1 MAGRGCHRQ
10 LSREPVNVQ
19 TCVEKGLSRVN
30 LEQRVVVT
38 GMGAISPVGLD
49 CRETFAG
56 LVEGRSGIAR
66 ITAFDPSALS
76 CQIAGEV
83 KGFDPTRYMD
93 RKMAR
98 RIGRYA
104 QFSIAATREALAQSG
119 LDLAKEDPAR
129 IACIVSSAIADFPM
143 VEDEMHK
150 IFAQG
155 KRSISPFTVPRVSTS
170 MAAGNIAL
178 EFGLTGVSYSLSSAC
193 ATGSHSIANAMMLL
207 KLGMAD
213 VVLAGGAESAICDT
227 FVSSYIAMRA
237 LSSRNDEPQRAS
249 RPFDLDRDGFVI
261 AEGCGVLV
269 LETLERA
276 QQRGAPILAELV
288 GTGLTCDAFHIT
300 SAHPDGK
307 GAAQAMTTALQ
318 SARLNIEEVDYIN
331 AHGTSTEVND
341 SIETKAIKT
350 VFGDHARQ
358 VPVSSTKSMTG
369 HAIGAAGALEAVACI
384 MALNANVIPPTINL
398 DNPDPACDLD
408 YVPHHAREK
417 SLKVVMSNSFAFGG
431 QNSVLIFRKL
441 DQ

>member
-1 MAGRGCHRQ
+1 M
-10 LSREPVNVQ
+10 
-19 TCVEKGLSRVN
+19 
-30 LEQRVVVT
+30 EQRIVVT
-38 GMGAISPVGLD
+38 GMGAVSPVGLN
-49 CRETFAG
+49 CQETFNGLAAG
-56 LVEGRSGIAR
+56 KSGIAR
-66 ITAFDPSALS
+66 ISLFDPSGIA
-76 CQIAGEV
+76 CQVAGEV
-83 KGFDPTRYMD
+83 KGFEPADYMD

-119 LDLAKEDPAR
+119 LDLAEEDPSR

-143 VEDEMHK
+143 VEDQMNK

-193 ATGSHSIANAMMLL
+193 ATGSHSIANALMIL
-207 KLGMAD
+207 KLGLAD

-237 LSSRNDEPQRAS
+237 LSTRNDEPERAS
-249 RPFDLDRDGFVI
+249 RPFDKDRDGFVI

-269 LETLERA
+269 LETLDRA
-276 QQRGAPILAELV
+276 RRRGAPILAELV
-288 GTGLTCDAFHIT
+288 GVGMTCDAFHIT

-307 GAAQAMTTALQ
+307 GAAQAMTTALE
-318 SARLNIEEVDYIN
+318 SAGLNAEDVDYIN
-331 AHGTSTEVND
+331 AHGTATQLND
-341 SIETKAIKT
+341 GIETKAIKT
-350 VFGDHARQ
+350 VFGDRAYQ
-358 VPVSSTKSMTG
+358 IPVSSTKSMTG

-384 MALNANVIPPTINL
+384 MALNANLIPPTINL
-398 DNPDPACDLD
+398 DTPDPACDLD

-417 SLKVVMSNSFAFGG
+417 ELNVVMSNSFAFGG
-431 QNSVLIFRKL
+431 QNSVLIFRKFVS
-441 DQ
+441 

>member
-1 MAGRGCHRQ
+1 M
-10 LSREPVNVQ
+10 
-19 TCVEKGLSRVN
+19 N
-30 LEQRVVVT
+30 LEQRVVIT
-38 GMGAISPVGLD
+38 GMGAVSPIGLS
-49 CRETFAG
+49 CRETFDG
-56 LVEGRSGIAR
+56 LVAGKSGIAR
-66 ITAFDPSALS
+66 ITAFDPSGIS

-83 KGFDPTRYMD
+83 KGFEPADYME

-119 LDLAKEDPAR
+119 LDLAQEDPSR

-143 VEDEMHK
+143 VELEMNK
-150 IFAQG
+150 VFGQG
-155 KRSISPFTVPRVSTS
+155 KRNISPFTVPRVSTS

-207 KLGMAD
+207 RLGMAD

-237 LSSRNDEPQRAS
+237 LSSRNDEPERAS
-249 RPFDLDRDGFVI
+249 RPFDADRDGFVI

-276 QQRGAPILAELV
+276 KKRGAPILAELV

-300 SAHPDGK
+300 SAHPDGR
-307 GAAQAMTTALQ
+307 GAAQAMTAALQ
-318 SARLNIEEVDYIN
+318 SARLNIDDIDYIN

-341 SIETKAIKT
+341 TIETKAIKT
-350 VFGDHARQ
+350 VFGEHAPG

-384 MALNANVIPPTINL
+384 MALNANVMPPTINL
-398 DNPDPACDLD
+398 DNPDPLCDLD
-408 YVPHHAREK
+408 YVPHVAREK
-417 SLKVVMSNSFAFGG
+417 QLDAVMSNSFAFGG
-431 QNSVLIFRKL
+431 QNSVLIFRKFSS
-441 DQ
+441 

>member
-1 MAGRGCHRQ
+1 
-10 LSREPVNVQ
+10 
-19 TCVEKGLSRVN
+19 
-30 LEQRVVVT
+30 
-38 GMGAISPVGLD
+38 MGAVSPVGLN
-49 CRETFAG
+49 CRETFDG
-56 LVEGRSGIAR
+56 ITEGASGIAR
-66 ITAFDPSALS
+66 ITAFDPSAIS

-83 KGFDPTRYMD
+83 KNFDPTRYMD

-119 LDLAKEDPAR
+119 LELEKEDPSR

-143 VEDEMHK
+143 VEDEMNK
-150 IFAQG
+150 IFGQG

-213 VVLAGGAESAICDT
+213 VVLAGGAESAICET

-237 LSSRNDEPQRAS
+237 LSTRNDEPERAS
-249 RPFDLDRDGFVI
+249 RPFDKGRDGFVI

-276 QQRGAPILAELV
+276 QRRGAPILAELV
-288 GTGLTCDAFHIT
+288 GTGMTCDAFHIT
-300 SAHPDGK
+300 SAHPDGE
-307 GAAQAMTTALQ
+307 GAAQAMNAALS
-318 SARLNIEEVDYIN
+318 SAGLNFEDVDYIN
-331 AHGTSTEVND
+331 AHGTATQVTD
-341 SIETKAIKT
+341 AIETKAIKT
-350 VFGDHARQ
+350 VFGAHAHQ

-369 HAIGAAGALEAVACI
+369 HTIGAAGALEAVACI
-384 MALNANVIPPTINL
+384 EAMNANVIPPTINL
-398 DNPDPACDLD
+398 DTPDPECDLD
-408 YVPHHAREK
+408 YVPHEAREQE
-417 SLKVVMSNSFAFGG
+417 LNVVMSNSFAFGG
-431 QNSVLIFRKL
+431 QNSVLIFKKFEK
-441 DQ
+441 

>member
-1 MAGRGCHRQ
+1 M
-10 LSREPVNVQ
+10 
-19 TCVEKGLSRVN
+19 N
-30 LEQRVVVT
+30 LEQRVVIT
-38 GMGAISPVGLD
+38 GMGAVSPIGLS
-49 CRETFAG
+49 CRETFDG
-56 LVEGRSGIAR
+56 LVAGRSGIAR
-66 ITAFDPSALS
+66 ITAFDPSEIS

-83 KGFDPTRYMD
+83 KSFDPANYMD

-119 LDLAKEDPAR
+119 LDLAQEDPSR

-143 VEDEMHK
+143 VETEMQK

-237 LSSRNDEPQRAS
+237 LSNRNDEPERAS
-249 RPFDLDRDGFVI
+249 RPFDADRDGFVI

-276 QQRGAPILAELV
+276 IKRGAPILAELV

-300 SAHPDGK
+300 SAHPDGR
-307 GAAQAMTTALQ
+307 GAAQAMTAALQ
-318 SARLNIEEVDYIN
+318 SAGLNREDVDYIN

-341 SIETKAIKT
+341 TIETKAIKT
-350 VFGDHARQ
+350 VFGDHAPM

-369 HAIGAAGALEAVACI
+369 HAIGAAGALEAVVCI
-384 MALNANVIPPTINL
+384 MALNANVMPPTINL
-398 DNPDPACDLD
+398 DNPDPLCDLD
-408 YVPHHAREK
+408 YVPHHARDK
-417 SLKVVMSNSFAFGG
+417 ALHVVMSNSFAIGG
-431 QNSVLIFRKL
+431 QNSVLIFRKF
-441 DQ
+441 DK

>member
-1 MAGRGCHRQ
+1 
-10 LSREPVNVQ
+10 
-19 TCVEKGLSRVN
+19 VN
-30 LEQRVVVT
+30 LEQRVVIT
-38 GMGAISPVGLD
+38 GMGAVSPIGLS
-49 CRETFAG
+49 CREMFDG
-56 LVEGRSGIAR
+56 LVAGTSGIDR
-66 ITAFDPSALS
+66 ISAFDPAELS

-83 KGFDPTRYMD
+83 KDFDPNLYMD

-119 LDLAKEDPAR
+119 LELGQEDPSR

-143 VEDEMHK
+143 VEFEMNK
-150 IFAQG
+150 VFAQG
-155 KRSISPFTVPRVSTS
+155 KRNISPFTVPRVSTS

-207 KLGMAD
+207 RLGMAD

-237 LSSRNDEPQRAS
+237 LSSRNGEPQRAS
-249 RPFDLDRDGFVI
+249 RPFDADRDGFVI

-276 QQRGAPILAELV
+276 LKRGAPILAELV

-307 GAAQAMTTALQ
+307 GAAQAMSAALQ
-318 SARLNIEEVDYIN
+318 SARLNREDVDYIN

-341 SIETKAIKT
+341 TIETKAIKT
-350 VFGDHARQ
+350 VFGNHAPR

-384 MALNANVIPPTINL
+384 MALNANVMPPTINL
-398 DNPDPACDLD
+398 DNPDPLCDLD
-408 YVPHHAREK
+408 YIPHVARQK
-417 SLKVVMSNSFAFGG
+417 KLTNVMSNSFAFGG
-431 QNSVLIFRKL
+431 QNSVLIFRKFSS
-441 DQ
+441 

>member
-1 MAGRGCHRQ
+1 M
-10 LSREPVNVQ
+10 
-19 TCVEKGLSRVN
+19 
-30 LEQRVVVT
+30 EQRIVVT
-38 GMGAISPVGLD
+38 GMGAVSPVGLN
-49 CRETFAG
+49 CQETFNGLAAG
-56 LVEGRSGIAR
+56 KSGIAR
-66 ITAFDPSALS
+66 ISLFDPSGIA
-76 CQIAGEV
+76 CQVAGEV
-83 KGFDPTRYMD
+83 KGFEPTDYMD

-119 LDLAKEDPAR
+119 LDLAEEDPSR

-143 VEDEMHK
+143 VEDQMNK

-193 ATGSHSIANAMMLL
+193 ATGSHSIANALMIL
-207 KLGMAD
+207 KLGLAD

-237 LSSRNDEPQRAS
+237 LSTRNDEPERAS
-249 RPFDLDRDGFVI
+249 RPFDKDRDGFVI

-269 LETLERA
+269 VETLDRA
-276 QQRGAPILAELV
+276 RRRGAPILAELV
-288 GTGLTCDAFHIT
+288 GVGMTCDAFHIT

-307 GAAQAMTTALQ
+307 GAAQAMTTALE
-318 SARLNIEEVDYIN
+318 SAGLNAEDVDYIN
-331 AHGTSTEVND
+331 AHGTATQLND
-341 SIETKAIKT
+341 GIETKAIKT
-350 VFGDHARQ
+350 VFGDRAYQ
-358 VPVSSTKSMTG
+358 IPVSSTKSMTG

-384 MALNANVIPPTINL
+384 MALNANLIPPTINL
-398 DNPDPACDLD
+398 DTPDPACDLD

-417 SLKVVMSNSFAFGG
+417 ELNVVMSNSFAFGG
-431 QNSVLIFRKL
+431 QNSVLIFRKFVS
-441 DQ
+441 

>member
-1 MAGRGCHRQ
+1 
-10 LSREPVNVQ
+10 
-19 TCVEKGLSRVN
+19 
-30 LEQRVVVT
+30 
-38 GMGAISPVGLD
+38 MGAVSPVGLNCQD
-49 CRETFAG
+49 TFDSLTAG
-56 LVEGRSGIAR
+56 KSGIAR
-66 ITAFDPSALS
+66 ISSFDASGIA
-76 CQIAGEV
+76 CQVAGEV
-83 KGFDPTRYMD
+83 KGFEPADYMD

-119 LDLAKEDPAR
+119 LDLAQEDPSR

-143 VEDEMHK
+143 VEDQMEK
-150 IFAQG
+150 IFTRS
-155 KRSISPFTVPRVSTS
+155 KRHISPFTVPRVSTS

-193 ATGSHSIANAMMLL
+193 ATGSHSIANALMLL

-237 LSSRNDEPQRAS
+237 LTSRNDEPERAS
-249 RPFDLDRDGFVI
+249 RPFDKDRDGFVI

-276 QQRGAPILAELV
+276 QRRGAPILAELV
-288 GTGLTCDAFHIT
+288 GTGMTCDAFHIT

-307 GAAQAMTTALQ
+307 GAAQAMTTALN
-318 SARLNIEEVDYIN
+318 SAGLNKEDVDYIN
-331 AHGTSTEVND
+331 AHGTATQVND
-341 SIETKAIKT
+341 AIETKAIKS
-350 VFGDHARQ
+350 VFGERVGQ
-358 VPVSSTKSMTG
+358 LPVSSTKSMTG
-369 HAIGAAGALEAVACI
+369 HAIGAAGALEAVTCI

-398 DNPDPACDLD
+398 DTPDPACDLD

-417 SLKVVMSNSFAFGG
+417 ELNVVMSNSFAFGG
-431 QNSVLIFRKL
+431 QNSVLIFKKF
-441 DQ
+441 DS

>member
-1 MAGRGCHRQ
+1 M
-10 LSREPVNVQ
+10 
-19 TCVEKGLSRVN
+19 N
-30 LEQRVVVT
+30 LEQRVVIT
-38 GMGAISPVGLD
+38 GMGAVSPLGLN
-49 CRETFAG
+49 CHETFDG
-56 LVEGRSGIAR
+56 LAAGRSGIAR
-66 ITAFDPSALS
+66 IASFDPSGLA
-76 CQIAGEV
+76 CRIAGEV
-83 KGFDPTRYMD
+83 KGFDPTSYMD

-104 QFSIAATREALAQSG
+104 QFSIAATREALEQAG
-119 LDLAKEDPAR
+119 LDLEHEDPSR

-143 VEDEMHK
+143 VEDEMNK

-155 KRSISPFTVPRVSTS
+155 KRNISPFTVPRVSTS

-207 KLGMAD
+207 RLGMAD

-237 LSSRNDEPQRAS
+237 LSQRNDEPQRAS
-249 RPFDLDRDGFVI
+249 RPFDVDRDGFVI

-276 QQRGAPILAELV
+276 KKRGAPILAELV

-307 GAAQAMTTALQ
+307 GAAQAMTAALQ
-318 SARLNIEEVDYIN
+318 SAKLNVEQVDYIN

-341 SIETKAIKT
+341 TIETKAIRT
-350 VFGDHARQ
+350 VFGHHARQ

-369 HAIGAAGALEAVACI
+369 HAIGAAGALEAVICI
-384 MALNANVIPPTINL
+384 MALNDNLIPPTINL
-398 DNPDPACDLD
+398 DNPDPLCDLD
-408 YVPHHAREK
+408 YVPHHARERE
-417 SLKVVMSNSFAFGG
+417 LQTVMSNSFAFGG
-431 QNSVLIFRKL
+431 QNSVLIFRKFSS
-441 DQ
+441 